1 MNYNQATLYAQQGYT
16 ILLPNWKGYF
26 NWDYNTQGLVFR
38 NEDYYLNEDQIKEK
52 RLHERNDWYYII

>member
-1 MNYNQATLYAQQGYT
+1 MNFNQATLYARQGYT

-26 NWDYNTQGLVFR
+26 NWDYNKRELVFK
-38 NEDYYLNEDQIKEK
+38 NGDYYLNEEQIKEK